1 MGSLG
6 NICSDNEG
14 TSEYFV
20 IFTKED
26 ERDTFLKKNIEVIRK
41 GVPKVVPTQQKNA

>member
-14 TSEYFV
+14 TAEYFI

-26 ERDTFLKKNIEVIRK
+26 VRDTFLKKNTEVIRK
-41 GVPKVVPTQQKNA
+41 GVPKVVSAQQKNA